1 MITPAAPPAAA
12 PMIAPV
18 AVEPATAPI
27 TAPTAPP
34 PTAPSTPPCS
44 FLLLK
49 VHAVDNSVAAST
61 TVAAIRL
68 LYIRNLLGCHRR
80 WAGGVP
86 QVRPKSRN
94 YDEIMH
100 SCARRSAAR
109 PCQWDR
115 HASAP

>member
-49 VHAVDNSVAAST
+49 LHAVDNSVAAST
-61 TVAAIRL
+61 TAAALRV
-68 LYIRNLLGCHRR
+68 LYIRNLLGCHPWVGRTGATSPSEITKLRR
-80 WAGGVP
+80 DHAF
-86 QVRPKSRN
+86 
-94 YDEIMH
+94 
-100 SCARRSAAR
+100 ARTS
-109 PCQWDR
+109 
-115 HASAP
+115 